1 MADIIRNYFT
11 PGWRSDRLSC
21 ICGWEGTSA
30 NMQMEL
36 HEEVTDYAC
45 PACENTLLIVSHP
58 DMEQVQQAAAA
69 GNVEAQQQLA
79 LVEEA
84 LALHR
89 KADH

>member
-1 MADIIRNYFT
+1 MAEIIRNYFT

-58 DMEQVQQAAAA
+58 DMQQVQQAAAA

>member
-1 MADIIRNYFT
+1 MAEIIRNYFT

-58 DMEQVQQAAAA
+58 DMQQVQQAAAA
-69 GNVEAQQQLA
+69 GNIEAQQQLD

-84 LALHR
+84 LALLH
-89 KADH
+89 KPDH

>member
-1 MADIIRNYFT
+1 MAEMIRNYFT

-58 DMEQVQQAAAA
+58 DMQQVQQAAAS

-89 KADH
+89 KSDH

>member
-1 MADIIRNYFT
+1 MAEIIRNYFT
-11 PGWRSDRLSC
+11 PGWRTDRLHC
-21 ICGWEGTSA
+21 VCGWKGSSA
-30 NMQMEL
+30 NMAMEL

>member
-21 ICGWEGTSA
+21 VCGWEGTSA

-69 GNVEAQQQLA
+69 GNIEAQQQLD

-84 LALHR
+84 LALLH
-89 KADH
+89 KPDH